1 MRTPR
6 LRPTGYI
13 TLFILL
19 LAILLLAIILAS
31 LGQRSLKREKSLLLD
46 LKRRQATLMV
56 RSISSAARIS
66 TMMLESGDRHL
77 IRFVNDAAE
86 SEEVVFVAL
95 YDNSGRFLTGSH
107 RFIPDVHGLSLR
119 EFNNRLA
126 GVDESYALEELPELG
141 RMFLF
146 VSRFN
151 PLDSSWIH
159 LRMLEIPSIPGVTE
173 ESEETEHGYYVLIGM
188 DTTDLDEAVEESTK
202 QLLLNG
208 FMLLLLGTIGFYF
221 LIVLQGYFTARK
233 ALADVQQYT
242 VDVIDGM
249 AEGLVSID
257 NEGIIRT
264 VNPEAER
271 MLDVKLKE
279 IAGKHWSDFFSEDR
293 WENMSVLLARG
304 TPFYDQEMLAPDKD
318 GSHLAATMIPVRSQ
332 VGGGGSVLFL
342 RDTGEVKLLEAEV
355 RRSERLAALGRLVA
369 GMAHEIRNPLNSI
382 RGFSQHLSQ
391 RFEEDSQEGRS
402 ISIIMKE
409 VDRLNRVITEL
420 LDFSRPR
427 EPVLEELD
435 LNEVVRSAASL
446 VERESISQGVKV
458 VEELRPE
465 GLFIN
470 GDEDSLK
477 QLLINLFLNAFQAL
491 AEGGVL
497 TITTSLG
504 KDHAELEV
512 SDTGTGIAD
521 EDLDS
526 IFEPFFT
533 RKAEG
538 TGLGLAIVHRIVQDH
553 GGEIR
558 VSSTPGRGTTVVV
571 KFPKV

>member
-1 MRTPR
+1 MKTHRP
-6 LRPTGYI
+6 RPTGYI
-13 TLFILL
+13 TPFILL

-56 RSISSAARIS
+56 RSIASAARIS
-66 TMMLESGDRHL
+66 TMMLESGDRNL
-77 IRFVNDAAE
+77 VRFVNDSAE
-86 SEEVVFVAL
+86 SEEVLFVAL

-107 RFIPDVHGLSLR
+107 RFIPEVHGLSLR
-119 EFNNRLA
+119 ELNNRLA
-126 GVDESYALEELPELG
+126 GADESYALEELPELG
-141 RMFLF
+141 RLFLF
-146 VSRFN
+146 VSRFD

-188 DTTDLDEAVEESTK
+188 DTTDLDEAVGESTK

-208 FMLLLLGTIGFYF
+208 FMFLLLGTTGFYF
-221 LIVLQGYFTARK
+221 LIVMQGYFSARK
-233 ALADVQQYT
+233 ALAAQQQYT

-257 NEGIIRT
+257 KEGFIRT

-271 MLDVKLKE
+271 VLNVRSRS
-279 IAGKHWSDFFSEDR
+279 ITGKHWSDFFNEDQ
-293 WENMSVLLARG
+293 WENMNALLATG
-304 TPFYDQEMLAPDKD
+304 IPFYDQEMPAQDKD
-318 GSHLAATMIPVRSQ
+318 GPYLAATMIPVRSQ

-342 RDTGEVKLLEAEV
+342 RDTGEVKLLQDEV

-391 RFEEDSQEGRS
+391 RFEQDSQEGRS
-402 ISIIMKE
+402 IKIIMKE

-435 LNEVVRSAASL
+435 LNEVVRSAVSL
-446 VERESISQGVKV
+446 VKREAISQGVTM
-458 VEELRPE
+458 VEKLRPE
-465 GLFIN
+465 GLFVN
-470 GDEDSLK
+470 GDGDGLK

-491 AEGGVL
+491 PEGGVL
-497 TITTSLG
+497 TITTSLTR
-504 KDHAELEV
+504 DCAQLEV
-512 SDTGTGIAD
+512 SDTGTGIAG

-558 VSSTPGRGTTVVV
+558 VLSTPGRGTTVVV